1 MSVFTIVRNHR
12 QSESESSG
20 EAKTYRSSTKNN
32 IHHFAAILKRL
43 LTVKC
48 QEGRIRKD
56 EAARISHKLTRAT
69 SLASFV
75 DGYAAIHIRK
85 IFLESCKNGKF
96 MQLLMTS
103 EIEPE
108 NKSILLSYVNVLMNS
123 FISGRLERWILQE
136 VKADDTDSISENSF
150 QSQKKSTSSIKTRS
164 SSQSEEYSSSEYI
177 ECSRSAEVSMEEG

>member
-1 MSVFTIVRNHR
+1 MDLFSGSI
-12 QSESESSG
+12 SE
-20 EAKTYRSSTKNN
+20 
-32 IHHFAAILKRL
+32 
-43 LTVKC
+43 V
-48 QEGRIRKD
+48 
-56 EAARISHKLTRAT
+56 IS
-69 SLASFV
+69 
-75 DGYAAIHIRK
+75 YCK
-85 IFLESCKNGKF
+85 IFLESCENGKF

-150 QSQKKSTSSIKTRS
+150 QSQKKSTSSMKTRS